1 LLIAGDREFSWI
13 ADQVAS
19 LPTNTILNLAA
30 ASEHVGLME
39 WNICFLKEKT
49 HLIRHSLP
57 FERIPTLMLIHM
69 VLHTVQFMNSFLLK
83 GGLKHY
89 PPSAIMNGTRLH
101 MNQLQLKFGSYCQVV
116 EDVTS
121 RNSLAACTWG
131 AISMGPSKHLSGG
144 QLFLALDTDKLIVRK
159 CWKELP
165 MPLAVI
171 NHVNVFGCT
180 KRSMLVFTDCLGR
193 AIGDYTPTVN
203 EAGEEDESVVNGLYS
218 SIPPA
223 PAGSPGVSLVEE
235 GSADEMPG
243 VDLLDFA
250 VVNKPTGVDMG
261 CPQAFP
267 PQYAVFDDAVF
278 DTALDYCL
286 DQEAVTEAAT

>member
-1 LLIAGDREFSWI
+1 
-13 ADQVAS
+13 
-19 LPTNTILNLAA
+19 
-30 ASEHVGLME
+30 ME